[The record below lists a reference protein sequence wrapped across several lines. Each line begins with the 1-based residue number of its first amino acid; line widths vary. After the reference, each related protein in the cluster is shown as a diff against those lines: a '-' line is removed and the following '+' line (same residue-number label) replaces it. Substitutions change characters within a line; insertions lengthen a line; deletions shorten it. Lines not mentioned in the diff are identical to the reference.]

1 MATDSRKQSEPQV
14 RSSELVVLLDRWNQ
28 DVIKWERAAD
38 NTEPDSWTVRD
49 RCRARASEIARCRRE
64 LAEVMKQHNDK
75 LSHGGDSEQ

>member
-1 MATDSRKQSEPQV
+1 MDSDSRTQSEPQV

-28 DVIKWERAAD
+28 DVIKWENAAD

-64 LAEVMKQHNDK
+64 LAEVIKQHNVE
-75 LSHGGDSEQ
+75 LSDRRENKQ